1 MKFALA
7 NSCVVYGSFAF
18 SVSPSD
24 TVTSYAWSKRDGF
37 HGSYFGRSIPHGLAI
52 LSGERLHVTSTVFFH
67 PVTRYFPLHVS
78 RSRTELSRIYGA
90 DRFRH
95 LYVLYDDM
103 GTLALASDREIFA
116 QETEPPAWWPDE
128 EDLTELEL
136 SLSVLGS

>member
-1 MKFALA
+1 MKFARVG
-7 NSCVVYGSFAF
+7 SCIIHGSSAF
-18 SVSPSD
+18 SVSPAD
-24 TVTSYAWSKRDGF
+24 TITSYAWSKRDGF
-37 HGSYFGRSIPHGLAI
+37 HGPYFGRSIPHGLAV
-52 LSGERLHVTSTVFFH
+52 LVGEPHVTSTVFFH

-78 RSRTELSRIYGA
+78 RSRTELSRIYGG

-103 GTLALASDREIFA
+103 GTLALASDREIYA